1 MGGVTD
7 LTVSKGIRKVNRTT
21 GEQVEMAMAA

>member
-1 MGGVTD
+1 MA
-7 LTVSKGIRKVNRTT
+7 LTGSKGIRKVKPQLT